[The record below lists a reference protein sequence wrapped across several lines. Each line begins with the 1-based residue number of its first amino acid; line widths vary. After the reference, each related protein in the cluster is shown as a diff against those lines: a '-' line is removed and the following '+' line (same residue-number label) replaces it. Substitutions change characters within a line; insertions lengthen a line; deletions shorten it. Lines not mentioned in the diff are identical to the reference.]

1 MTEGVPNERDRMEID
16 EKWGMPHV
24 PYNWDGSA
32 SYWDGVKW
40 KAPCSHEF
48 VDTGTLKSFCKK
60 CDVGAVWD
68 STLLKFVAK
77 EE

>member
-1 MTEGVPNERDRMEID
+1 MADFD

-24 PYNWDGSA
+24 PHWSK
-32 SYWDGVKW
+32 VKW
-40 KAPCSHEF
+40 QVPCSHEF
-48 VDTGTLKSFCKK
+48 VNTGTLKSFCKK
-60 CDVGAVWD
+60 CDINAIWD